1 MGGHLMKELIQI
13 LIKIAGKKNVI
24 TKDMPEYHSYTFGD
38 ATLYRSHPDVIVY
51 PSSKTE
57 IQDIVKLAGK
67 LGVPITTGAGLT
79 GLSGG
84 AVTSKGILLNPL
96 RMREVKSVDAISK
109 TVVAQPGIT
118 CAQLNEH
125 LKDFGMTVPV
135 APASHLISTLGG
147 NIAEA
152 AGGTWGMSKGTFK
165 NYLLSLEVVD
175 GNGNLFS
182 TGSPL
187 AKEST
192 GPNLTALFLGSEGI
206 LGILTEITLRC
217 EFLPEDVWTVRCSF
231 TDESVLQSILEEVA
245 KNHINLYS
253 FEYMDAKM
261 LSCIHKEADNM
272 LLLLQTAGS
281 KYDAKEQMDKLVK
294 ILKKLN
300 PLELA
305 YTNDPAKT
313 DDFYTERRSALG
325 ALAKADRCK
334 PVVIQFDPVLPLS
347 KFTLGVDKMRELA
360 KREGLDLIIYGH
372 AGDGNLHPSF
382 IVRNTLE
389 DKVKARNV
397 IHEFDIWIEKEGG
410 SYSGEHAVGFFM
422 GRSQDELRPGV
433 ADYLKGIKST
443 FDPNNILNPG
453 KVIKIEEGSMDIAP
467 FEKKYEDIGNLVSL
481 CVKCHLCKNDSPL
494 FAKEPFEHNTIRGRI
509 GMIDAATRGVVTFSE
524 IKPFIREMSPW
535 VKSMNC
541 PTYIK
546 DEMDKIIELSL
557 KEADNN

>member
-1 MGGHLMKELIQI
+1 MEELIQG
-13 LIKIAGKKNVI
+13 LISISGKKNVI
-24 TKDMPEYHSYTFGD
+24 TKDMPEYHAYTFGD

-51 PSSKTE
+51 PGNASE
-57 IQDIVKLAGK
+57 IQDTVKLAAK
-67 LGVPITTGAGLT
+67 LGVPVTTGAGLT

-84 AVTSKGILLNPL
+84 AVTGKGILLNPL
-96 RMREVKSVDAISK
+96 RMRDVISVDTISK

-125 LKDFGMTVPV
+125 LKEYGLILPV
-135 APASHLISTLGG
+135 APASHLVSTLGG

-152 AGGTWGMSKGTFK
+152 AGGTWGMSKGTFR
-165 NYLLSLEVVD
+165 NYLLSLDVVD
-175 GNGNLFS
+175 GKGELFT

-187 AKEST
+187 TKEST
-192 GPNLTALFLGSEGI
+192 GPDLTALFLGSEGI
-206 LGILTEITLRC
+206 LGILTKITLRC
-217 EFLPEDVWTVRCSF
+217 EFLPEDVWTARCSF
-231 TDESVLQSILEEVA
+231 ADESVLQSIHEEVA
-245 KNHINLYS
+245 KNRVTLYS
-253 FEYMDAKM
+253 FEYMDARM
-261 LSCIHKEADNM
+261 LSCFHEEADNM

-281 KYDAKEQMDKLVK
+281 KHDAKEQMEKLVE

-305 YTNDPAKT
+305 YTNDVAKT
-313 DDFYTERRSALG
+313 DDMYSERRNAIG

-347 KFTLGVDKMRELA
+347 KFNLGVEKMRELA
-360 KREGLDLIIYGH
+360 EREGLDLIIFGH

-397 IHEFDIWIEKEGG
+397 IREFDKWIEKEGG

-443 FDPNNILNPG
+443 FDPYNILNPG
-453 KVIKIEEGSMDIAP
+453 KVVNIEEGSMEIPP
-467 FEKKYEDIGNLVSL
+467 FEKKYEEIGNLVSL

-494 FAKEPFEHNTIRGRI
+494 FSKEPYEHNTIRGRI
-509 GMIDAATRGVVTFSE
+509 SMIDAAARGTISFSE
-524 IKPFIREMSPW
+524 IKPFVKEMSPW
-535 VKSMNC
+535 VKDMNC
-541 PTYIK
+541 PAYIK
-546 DEMDKIIELSL
+546 DEMGKIIELSL
-557 KEADNN
+557 EQGNNK